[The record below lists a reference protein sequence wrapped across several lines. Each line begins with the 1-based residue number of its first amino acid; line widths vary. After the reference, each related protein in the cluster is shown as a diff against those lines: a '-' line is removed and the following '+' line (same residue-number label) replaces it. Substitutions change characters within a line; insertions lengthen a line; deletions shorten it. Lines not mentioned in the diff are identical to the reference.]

1 MVGGVSGFLRLHNGA
16 PIHLF
21 LKFFGDRFR
30 ILEAPLR
37 IGMLT
42 YRGNPR
48 SGGQGIY
55 IRLLSRALVELGHQ
69 VDVWSGQPYPELLD
83 GVNLHEIPS
92 LDLWNDPDKPRHEA
106 LRQVKDSIDLAE
118 WASTVTGGF
127 KEPITFCRRVAR
139 RLTAM
144 DGSFPYD
151 ILHDNQSLGGALL
164 PLQAYAPLVA
174 TIHHPV
180 TRDRRLA
187 LEASRGI
194 KQWWGHFRFY
204 NFLPEQIRVAR
215 QMERVMTVSDCSR
228 ADIAEEY
235 RISEDRMRVVGN
247 GIHVDV
253 FQPIAGALRV
263 PDRLI
268 TTLSADQPLKGFRF
282 LAEALALVRKVHPE
296 MQLTVIGEPGQ
307 RTGTADRIREL
318 GLEDAIE
325 FTGRVEDHEI
335 AERYSRATLA
345 VVPSLYEGF
354 GFPAG
359 EAMACEVPL
368 VSTRG
373 GALPEVVGPDGQ
385 CGVLAEPGDAA
396 DLARAILD
404 VLAMTPERRAA
415 MGEAGRRRV
424 LENFTW
430 RRAAERTVDVYREAM
445 ALREERAAC

>member
-1 MVGGVSGFLRLHNGA
+1 M
-16 PIHLF
+16 
-21 LKFFGDRFR
+21 D
-30 ILEAPLR
+30 APLR

-55 IRLLSRALVELGHQ
+55 VRLLSRALVELGHE

-83 GVNLHEIPS
+83 GVSLHEVPS
-92 LDLWNDPDKPRHEA
+92 LDLWNDPDQPRHEA
-106 LRQVKDSIDLAE
+106 LKNVRDSIDFAE

-139 RLTAM
+139 RIQPN
-144 DGSFPYD
+144 GQPFRYD
-151 ILHDNQSLGGALL
+151 IIHDNQSLGAALL
-164 PLQAYAPLVA
+164 PLRSHAPVVA

-187 LEASRGI
+187 LEASSGI

-215 QMERVMTVSDCSR
+215 QLERIMTVSECSR

-235 RISEDRMRVVGN
+235 GIPAERMRVVGN

-253 FQPIAGALRV
+253 FEPIAGSVRD

-268 TTLSADQPLKGFRF
+268 TTLSADQPLKGFRY
-282 LAEALALVRKVHPE
+282 LAAALALLRRDRPGLK
-296 MQLTVIGEPGQ
+296 LTVIGVPGQ
-307 RTGTADRIREL
+307 KTDTTEQIREL
-318 GLEDAIE
+318 GLEEAIE
-325 FTGRVEDHEI
+325 FTGRVADHEI
-335 AERYSRATLA
+335 AERYATAALA

-373 GALPEVVGPDGQ
+373 GALPEVVGEDGR
-385 CGVLAEPGDAA
+385 CGLLAEAGDAE
-396 DLARAILD
+396 DLARAIGAVLD
-404 VLAMTPERRAA
+404 MDEDRRRA

-430 RRAAERTVDVYREAM
+430 RRAAERTVEVYREAL
-445 ALREERAAC
+445 AQDQARAAC

>member
-1 MVGGVSGFLRLHNGA
+1 
-16 PIHLF
+16 
-21 LKFFGDRFR
+21 
-30 ILEAPLR
+30 
-37 IGMLT
+37 MLT

-55 IRLLSRALVELGHQ
+55 VRLLSRALVELGHS

-83 GVNLHEIPS
+83 GVALHKIPS
-92 LDLWNDPDKPRHEA
+92 LDLWGNPDAPRHEA
-106 LRQVKDSIDLAE
+106 LKSVKDSIDFAE

-139 RLTAM
+139 RIQPKGKPFA
-144 DGSFPYD
+144 YD
-151 ILHDNQSLGGALL
+151 IIHDNQSLGAALL
-164 PLQAYAPLVA
+164 PLRTHAPLVA

-187 LEASRGI
+187 LDASRGF

-215 QMERVMTVSDCSR
+215 QMERIMTVSECSLN
-228 ADIAEEY
+228 DIAEEY
-235 RISEDRMRVVGN
+235 RIPRERMRVVGN
-247 GIHVDV
+247 GIHIDV
-253 FQPIAGALRV
+253 FQPIPGVRRAS
-263 PDRLI
+263 DRLI
-268 TTLSADQPLKGFRF
+268 TTLSADQPLKGFRY
-282 LAEALALVRKVHPE
+282 LAEALEILRRERPALK
-296 MQLTVIGEPGQ
+296 LTVIGEPGQ
-307 RTGTADRIREL
+307 RTGTAERIREL
-318 GLEDAIE
+318 GLDDAIE
-325 FTGRVEDHEI
+325 FTGRVADHEI

-373 GALPEVVGPDGQ
+373 GALPEVVGTDGS
-385 CGVLAEPGDAA
+385 CGLLAEAGDAA
-396 DLARAILD
+396 DLARAIAD
-404 VLAMTPERRAA
+404 VLAMDEDRRRA

-424 LENFTW
+424 LANFTW
-430 RRAAERTVDVYREAM
+430 ERAAERTVEVYREAL
-445 ALREERAAC
+445 ALQQEKAAC

>member
-1 MVGGVSGFLRLHNGA
+1 M
-16 PIHLF
+16 
-21 LKFFGDRFR
+21 
-30 ILEAPLR
+30 EAPLR

-55 IRLLSRALVELGHQ
+55 IRLLSRALVELGHD
-69 VDVWSGQPYPELLD
+69 VDVWSGQPYPELLE
-83 GVNLHEIPS
+83 GVHLHKIPS

-106 LRQVKDSIDLAE
+106 LRQVKNSIDLAE

-127 KEPITFCRRVAR
+127 KEPITFCRRAAL
-139 RLTAM
+139 RLNPT
-144 DGSFPYD
+144 DKPFPYD
-151 ILHDNQSLGGALL
+151 ILHDNQSLGAALL
-164 PLQAYAPLVA
+164 PLQVHAPLVA

-187 LEASRGI
+187 LEASRGL

-235 RISEDRMRVVGN
+235 RIPEDRMRVVGN

-253 FQPIAGALRV
+253 FRPIAGSVRV
-263 PDRLI
+263 PNRLI

-282 LAEALALVRKVHPE
+282 LAEALALVRETHPDME
-296 MQLTVIGEPGQ
+296 LTVIGEPGQ

-318 GLEDAIE
+318 GLEGVIE
-325 FTGRVEDHEI
+325 FTGRVADYEI

-359 EAMACEVPL
+359 EAMACQVPL

-373 GALPEVVGPDGQ
+373 GALPEVVGEDGR
-385 CGVLAEPGDAA
+385 CGLLAEPGDAA
-396 DLARAILD
+396 DLARAIRE
-404 VLAMTPERRAA
+404 VLEMTTERRAA

-430 RRAAERTVDVYREAM
+430 RRAAERTIDVYREAL

>member
-1 MVGGVSGFLRLHNGA
+1 M
-16 PIHLF
+16 
-21 LKFFGDRFR
+21 D
-30 ILEAPLR
+30 APLR

-55 IRLLSRALVELGHQ
+55 VRLLSRALVELGHE
-69 VDVWSGQPYPELLD
+69 VDVWSGQPYPELLG
-83 GVNLHEIPS
+83 GVALHEVPS
-92 LDLWNDPDKPRHEA
+92 LDLWNDPDQPRREA
-106 LRQVKDSIDLAE
+106 LKSVRDSIDFAE

-139 RLTAM
+139 RIQPN
-144 DGSFPYD
+144 GKPFRYD
-151 ILHDNQSLGGALL
+151 IVHDNQSLGAALL
-164 PLQAYAPLVA
+164 PLRAHAPVVA

-187 LEASRGI
+187 LEASSGI

-215 QMERVMTVSDCSR
+215 QLERIMTVSECSR
-228 ADIAEEY
+228 TDIAEEY
-235 RISEDRMRVVGN
+235 GIPSERMRVVGN

-253 FQPIAGALRV
+253 FEPIRGAVRD
-263 PDRLI
+263 PNRLI
-268 TTLSADQPLKGFRF
+268 TTLSADQPLKGFRY
-282 LAEALALVRKVHPE
+282 LAAALAILRRSRPE
-296 MQLTVIGEPGQ
+296 LKLTVIGVPGQ
-307 RTGTADRIREL
+307 KTDTNDQIRDL

-325 FTGRVEDHEI
+325 FTGRVADHEI
-335 AERYSRATLA
+335 AERYATAALA

-373 GALPEVVGPDGQ
+373 GALPEVVGEDGT
-385 CGVLAEPGDAA
+385 CGVLAEAGDAE
-396 DLARAILD
+396 DLARAIAEVLD
-404 VLAMTPERRAA
+404 MDEGRRAA

-430 RRAAERTVDVYREAM
+430 QRAAERTVEVYREA
-445 ALREERAAC
+445 LENAAARPAC

>member
-1 MVGGVSGFLRLHNGA
+1 M
-16 PIHLF
+16 
-21 LKFFGDRFR
+21 D
-30 ILEAPLR
+30 APLR

-55 IRLLSRALVELGHQ
+55 IRLLSRALVELGHH
-69 VDVWSGQPYPELLD
+69 VDVWSGQPYPELLE
-83 GVNLHEIPS
+83 GVALHEIPS

-106 LRQVKDSIDLAE
+106 LRQVRDSIDFAE

-127 KEPITFCRRVAR
+127 KEPITFCRRAAR
-139 RLTAM
+139 RLTSLE
-144 DGSFPYD
+144 GGIPYD
-151 ILHDNQSLGGALL
+151 ILHDNQSLGAALL
-164 PLQAYAPLVA
+164 PLQAHAPLVA

-187 LEASRGI
+187 LEASRGL

-228 ADIAEEY
+228 QDIAAEY
-235 RISEDRMRVVGN
+235 RIPENRMRVVGN

-253 FQPIAGALRV
+253 FQPIAGAVRV
-263 PDRLI
+263 PNRLI

-282 LAEALALVRKVHPE
+282 LAEALALIRETHPDME
-296 MQLTVIGEPGQ
+296 LTVIGEPGQ

-318 GLEDAIE
+318 GLDGAIE

-373 GALPEVVGPDGQ
+373 GALPEVVGEDGQ

-396 DLARAILD
+396 DLARAIRE
-404 VLAMTPERRAA
+404 VLSMTEERRAT
-415 MGEAGRRRV
+415 MGAAGRRRV

-430 RRAAERTVDVYREAM
+430 RRAAERTVDVYREAL